1 MRKRTTGCRGS
12 GRDKKVTAPLL
23 VVVITPL
30 SALALNAATEVKHPN
45 LLLHREEIAQM
56 RDKIAKYPWAADLF
70 ARTRDL
76 SARSDAYPASA
87 FGGVQVRAQAL
98 CYVITGERN
107 YADQAR
113 AFLLHEA
120 RDDLPR
126 LENRDPNLTVYEG
139 LNIWQ
144 GAWCTYAWAYDL
156 TYDTFRARRARS
168 WCSAGCGRPAT
179 SSSTTTTTCRPP
191 PT

>member
-1 MRKRTTGCRGS
+1 MPADLSLPESVRAVKLRGQ
-12 GRDKKVTAPLL
+12 APFL
-23 VVVITPL
+23 VVVIALL
-30 SALALNAATEVKHPN
+30 SALSVNAATEVKHPN

-76 SARSDAYPASA
+76 STKSDAYPASA

-107 YADQAR
+107 YAGQAR
-113 AFLLHEA
+113 AFLLHQA

-126 LENRDPNLTVYEG
+126 LENRDPNLTVYQG

-156 TYDTFRARRARS
+156 TYDTFAPEERELVERWLRA
-168 WCSAGCGRPAT
+168 AGHVIIDDYNHIHLE
-179 SSSTTTTTCRPP
+179 S
-191 PT
+191 